1 MTTAYVTAILAI
13 WLCVALGLRHS
24 VALLN
29 SGNQLTGDSKVQ
41 LNRKAMMLVV
51 FTISTSAGMTYVM
64 TQIYFLHQTTLQ
76 LAGNL

>member
-1 MTTAYVTAILAI
+1 MTTAYVTAIVAI
-13 WLCVALGLRHS
+13 WLCVAFGLRHS
-24 VALLN
+24 VGIIN
-29 SGNQLTGDSKVQ
+29 SGTRLTDDSRAQ